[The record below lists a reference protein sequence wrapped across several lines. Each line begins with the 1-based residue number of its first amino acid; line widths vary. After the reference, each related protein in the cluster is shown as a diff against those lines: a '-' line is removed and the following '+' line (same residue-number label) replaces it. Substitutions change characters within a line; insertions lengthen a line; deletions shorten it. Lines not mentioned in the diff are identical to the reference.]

1 VRIPLT
7 SYGAGELALVGGA
20 SLAGLVASAVLAWCV
35 SPVFWCLAALSAAVL
50 AFTLNFFRDPSRV
63 TPDAP
68 GLVVSPADGR
78 VVEVAEVQEL
88 QHLRAMSHK
97 IAIFMSPLNVH
108 VNRAPCAGQV
118 EAVVHTPGG
127 YRNAAHPEASSTN
140 ESVAMTIRPA
150 ERDTRLLVRQ
160 VAGAIARR
168 IVCAA
173 AAGDR
178 LERGQRYGMIKFGS
192 RAEVYVP
199 VASGFVTA
207 VALGQRVRAGET
219 ILGRFP

>member
-7 SYGAGELALVGGA
+7 SYGARELVLFGGA
-20 SLAGLVASAVLAWCV
+20 SLAGIVASAVFAWYLTPLFAV
-35 SPVFWCLAALSAAVL
+35 VL
-50 AFTLNFFRDPSRV
+50 ALVLNFFRDPSRM
-63 TPDAP
+63 PPEEP

-78 VVEVAEVQEL
+78 VVEVAEVDEPQY
-88 QHLRAMSHK
+88 LRAMSHK
-97 IAIFMSPLNVH
+97 VAIFMSPLNVH
-108 VNRAPCAGQV
+108 VNRAPCGGQV
-118 EAVVHTPGG
+118 EAVVHSPGG
-127 YRNAAHPEASSTN
+127 YRNAARPEASSRN
-140 ESVAMTIRPA
+140 ESVTMTIRVA

-173 AAGDR
+173 AAADR

-199 VASGFVTA
+199 VASGFQVA
-207 VALGQRVRAGET
+207 VQLGQRVRAGET
-219 ILGRFP
+219 VLGRFR